1 MNFASPVW
9 LYGLVAV
16 PITGIIFLL
25 RKHGTDRFL
34 ADYRLNR
41 VRHGLPLDRR
51 FFRSF
56 FLLVAL
62 SGIML
67 SLGSPRFG
75 VALEQGERQGR
86 DIYLV
91 VDVSRSMDAQ
101 DLKPSRLD
109 VTRQLIYDLLAQLK
123 NDRVGVVVFA
133 GDAFVLC
140 PLTTDYDAVTL
151 FVEAI
156 DTDMTSAFGTNLGLA
171 LSLAIGSFQEESRG
185 YRTVIVFSD
194 GEDFEGEVDHAVR
207 AAENAQAMIFTVG
220 IGSVEGAPIPERNDN
235 GDVAGYKKDDDGE
248 TVVSRLNPAMLEEIA
263 DRTGGGFFHATDNRV
278 ASDMAE
284 RINRLSGR
292 RLEEK
297 GLVRLKDRY
306 QLPLGLSLLGLAG
319 FLLL

>member
-1 MNFASPVW
+1 MNFAHINW
-9 LYGLVAV
+9 LYGLLAV
-16 PITGIIFLL
+16 PVLIALFMLRRALTG
-25 RKHGTDRFL
+25 RFL
-34 ADYRLNR
+34 NDFKLNR
-41 VRHGLPLDRR
+41 MRRTLPLDRR
-51 FFRSF
+51 FFRAL
-56 FLLVAL
+56 FLVIAFA
-62 SGIML
+62 GIFL
-67 SLGSPRFG
+67 SLASPRFG

-156 DTDMTSAFGTNLGLA
+156 DTDMTTAYGTNLGNA
-171 LSLAIGSFQEESRG
+171 LSLVIGSFQEESRG
-185 YRTVIVFSD
+185 YRTVVVFSD
-194 GEDFEGEVDHAVR
+194 GEDFEGEVDAAVES
-207 AAENAQAMIFTVG
+207 AVAGQVMVFTVG
-220 IGSVEGAPIPERNDN
+220 IGSVEGAPIPELDET
-235 GDVAGYKKDDDGE
+235 GELTGYKKDEAGE
-248 TVVSRLNPAMLEEIA
+248 TVVSRLNPAMLEAVA

-278 ASDMAE
+278 AVDMAD
-284 RINRLSGR
+284 RINQLSRR

-306 QLPLGLSLLGLAG
+306 QYPLGMAVLGLAG